1 MPNIPSSPPVDALGR
16 ANPRIAPDEVWE
28 KVREDYLSG
37 MPGSEVCRRHGVGLT
52 ALRGRAKREGW
63 RREDQPWTPP
73 NHLDPDDEGVALEEQ
88 VYGDLD
94 KVQLCQLSFV
104 AWRRMMRAVMRGE
117 AAAALRW
124 HRVRVMLDVEQL
136 DLERMVAQDEAVWQY
151 LHGGR
156 EGGQADSADSTVPFS
171 EDRTDRS

>member
-1 MPNIPSSPPVDALGR
+1 MTNIDPNPPVDVLGR

-28 KVREDYLSG
+28 KVRADYLSG
-37 MPGSEVCRRHGVGLT
+37 VPGSEACRRHGVGLT

-73 NHLDPDDEGVALEEQ
+73 NTLDPDDEGVVLEEQ
-88 VYGDLD
+88 IHGDLN
-94 KVQLCQLSFV
+94 KVELCQLSFV

-124 HRVRVMLDVEQL
+124 HRVRVMLDVEQVEL
-136 DLERMVAQDEAVWQY
+136 DRMMAQDEAVWQY

-156 EGGQADSADSTVPFS
+156 EEGQADPADSAAHVS
-171 EDRTDRS
+171 EGRTDRS